1 MATASPSAS
10 STFGTTPSCLE
21 AKSPRSSTEPDR
33 GRDVVDR
40 RAVEPRSAGG
50 TKTHRLLALEA
61 RSATP
66 CQPGT
71 YSAVVAGS
79 NPASISSSACWSGPT
94 KGSACGAAASMSRN
108 FDVCPIAGGRWVLRM
123 IAGVSKERMHLD
135 LETDDIE
142 AEYSCARLVMKRS
155 PAGQVRPAPNRHES
169 QGLTTLR
176 PHLAAVAGQWVEH
189 TDAGV
194 WIWARSQ
201 APQATCP
208 SCGHALTR
216 AHGRYSTPAGG
227 CVDWR
232 AQGRRLAAAP
242 LLGPARGCSRRR
254 DALS

>member
-1 MATASPSAS
+1 MPARHLLRRGGR
-10 STFGTTPSCLE
+10 F
-21 AKSPRSSTEPDR
+21 EP
-33 GRDVVDR
+33 GEHFLQCVLV
-40 RAVEPRSAGG
+40 
-50 TKTHRLLALEA
+50 
-61 RSATP
+61 
-66 CQPGT
+66 
-71 YSAVVAGS
+71 GS
-79 NPASISSSACWSGPT
+79 NEGIGVWCRSQHVEELRCLSD
-94 KGSACGAAASMSRN
+94 SRRQVGTA
-108 FDVCPIAGGRWVLRM
+108 DDC
-123 IAGVSKERMHLD
+123 GVSKERMHLD

-208 SCGHALTR
+208 SCGHASTR
-216 AHGRYSTPAGG
+216 AHGRYPTPAGG

-232 AQGRRLAAAP
+232 AQGWYF
-242 LLGPARGCSRRR
+242 GCGS
-254 DALS
+254 AGSSAIMP